1 MSSSFCASV
10 IMLAVLGQASAFA
23 DVGVARRSVYSRLSV
38 AMHAHQNASAVE
50 RRLPPTMKA
59 GARGRAM
66 LLAPRGLGSTLLR
79 NPLSRAGV
87 EAMRMPAFFDLLDPA
102 VQKSIERPLEELVD
116 RYIHDIASKQLVID
130 EKERAMQRVID
141 EKERVID
148 EKERVIDEKERVIDE
163 KERVIDE
170 KERVIDE
177 KERIIQEKEER
188 FHEKKADMQKHL
200 DSKDRDIQ
208 AALLYEAKLVRE
220 VVSLHAVFSPRSSGD
235 YIAGPGGLG
244 LGRPTSCDWWP
255 AGGSLHQRTC
265 L

>member
-10 IMLAVLGQASAFA
+10 IML
-23 DVGVARRSVYSRLSV
+23 ARRSVYSRLSV
-38 AMHAHQNASAVE
+38 AMHAHQIASAVE
-50 RRLPPTMKA
+50 RGLPSTMKA
-59 GARGRAM
+59 GARARAM

-141 EKERVID
+141 EKERAMQ
-148 EKERVIDEKERVIDE
+148 RVIDEKERVIDE

-177 KERIIQEKEER
+177 KERAMQCVIDEKGR
-188 FHEKKADMQKHL
+188 HPA
-200 DSKDRDIQ
+200 R
-208 AALLYEAKLVRE
+208 LLWASGGHPRGQSRLIWVRQGPCG
-220 VVSLHAVFSPRSSGD
+220 SLMSSRPVARRRNRYSGSSSG
-235 YIAGPGGLG
+235 AGDGEGHG
-244 LGRPTSCDWWP
+244 
-255 AGGSLHQRTC
+255 
-265 L
+265 